1 MASTDGS
8 VSTIL
13 NLITKSGGIAFSN
26 NYDVKFRFGSAKIP
40 GDLTAIGI
48 NINDQ
53 TGMDISQGK
62 WINLM
67 CEEAVLPGMQAAT
80 SQITGR
86 HMGESQVNYPTA
98 RLYNDL
104 SLTWLCDAN
113 MTPLK
118 FLHVWMERIFQD
130 YGEGD
135 VKFSRGGQ
143 RYTNNQNRVNTGF
156 LGGGNNR
163 YNYVKLAYPEDYLC
177 DELVIT
183 KCEKGPAAEQ
193 QRSSIAIH
201 CLDAFPYAID
211 AIPVSYGSSQA
222 VKVTA
227 NFYYSKWYSNFNT
240 LWGLTLN
247 PITSLTS

>member
-1 MASTDGS
+1 MAQTSSIGT
-8 VSTIL
+8 VI
-13 NLITKSGGIAFSN
+13 NLINKAGGVAYSN
-26 NYDVKFRFGSAKIP
+26 NYDIKFNFGSSKVP
-40 GDLTAIGI
+40 GDLTAVGI

-53 TGMDISQGK
+53 TGTSLSQGK

-67 CEEAVLPGMQAAT
+67 CEEATLPGMQAAT
-80 SQITGR
+80 SQLTGR
-86 HMGESQVNYPTA
+86 HMGEAQVNYPTF

-135 VKFSRGGQ
+135 VRFNRSGSFSS
-143 RYTNNQNRVNTGF
+143 RYTKNERVNTGIT
-156 LGGGNNR
+156 GGGNNR
-163 YNYVKLAYPEDYLC
+163 YNYVKLSYPRDYLC
-177 DELVIT
+177 DELVVT
-183 KCEKGPAAEQ
+183 KCEKGPNAEQ
-193 QRSSIAIH
+193 QRSAISFH

-240 LWGLTLN
+240 LWGLNL
-247 PITSLTS
+247 PPSKSS